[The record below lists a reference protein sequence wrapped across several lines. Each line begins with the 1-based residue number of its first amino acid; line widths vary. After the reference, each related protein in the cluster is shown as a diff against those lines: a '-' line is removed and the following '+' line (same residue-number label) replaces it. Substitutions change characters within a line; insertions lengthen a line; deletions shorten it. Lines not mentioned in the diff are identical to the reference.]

1 MYAVEFETIINKGF
15 VALPANLPRL
25 QPGMKAKI
33 VILLEDDEE
42 VVPTKNPALFPPT
55 QIRRNYDK
63 PIYQGKPLT
72 LEEMDDAIEYEASLR
87 K

>member
-1 MYAVEFETIINKGF
+1 MYAVEFETILNKGF
-15 VALPANLPRL
+15 VTLPANLPKL

-42 VVPTKNPALFPPT
+42 TMPTKDPALFPPT
-55 QIRRNYDK
+55 QIRRSYDK

-72 LEEMDDAIEYEASLR
+72 IEEMDEAIEYEAGLR